1 MKVKE
6 GIPSD
11 SYIKHPHA
19 RTQKAGLA
27 PLTLS
32 FIWEKA
38 EGFPYIG
45 F

>member
-11 SYIKHPHA
+11 GSIKHLHT

-32 FIWEKA
+32 FMWEKA
-38 EGFPYIG
+38 EGFPYVG
-45 F
+45 S